1 MKIINEEAL
10 HESDRLESL
19 YDEDHRNTQV
29 RAVGIK
35 EDEEDSDKNKDLYL
49 NGGRLYNNPIIV
61 GWNNPVMNEL
71 PFELL
76 YLYPRLLPKLSS
88 NHSTVA
94 PSIFLQSQLLMVFPG
109 GGTLLQIIS
118 MCLFSH
124 VTEDLHA

>member
-1 MKIINEEAL
+1 MPPL
-10 HESDRLESL
+10 PPLEKS
-19 YDEDHRNTQV
+19 
-29 RAVGIK
+29 
-35 EDEEDSDKNKDLYL
+35 
-49 NGGRLYNNPIIV
+49 
-61 GWNNPVMNEL
+61 L

-94 PSIFLQSQLLMVFPG
+94 PSIFLQSQLPMVFPG

-124 VTEDLHA
+124 VMINRYSDV